1 MTTMTADTAKIFPG
15 WQDARARRWIWG
27 AVLAVVV
34 FTGAV
39 RLRLAE
45 TPLERDEGEY
55 AYTGQLMLAG
65 VPPYQGSYFM
75 KLPGTH
81 AMYALGMAIFGQTRA
96 GIHRWLLVVNAVT
109 IVMIFLLGR
118 KLADPDGGTD
128 GLRGLRDN
136 VAEPMRFGAD
146 RPCHAVRG
154 VVRDGGNFDAVQGNR
169 VRESGGVFFERAA
182 AGARDIDEATGSVLC
197 RVRRIDNRVV
207 RMARAAVRW
216 GALIRRVAL
225 YSFGVVVP
233 YAVTCLIL
241 WRAGV
246 FERFWFWTVT
256 CVRTYGT
263 ALPLAQGLKNLG
275 DYFLVNLDPSMVLWF
290 LAIAGAVCI
299 WKDREAGVARVIIP
313 VLLVVS
319 LAAVGQGMYF
329 RPHYFIMLLPALA
342 LALGAGANS
351 MRRLILKAKPE
362 SALAGMPAK
371 YIAAALLVVVAG
383 QWKFFFVMPPNEVC
397 RQLYYPGESF
407 VESIEIANFIKDHS
421 VAGDQIAIVG
431 SEPQICFYAG
441 RRSATGYIYTYDM
454 MDAGP
459 FATRLQQEM
468 IRQIEAAR
476 PQFLLYVN
484 LQNSWGGA
492 PTSQLP
498 LVDWQSKYCREF
510 YEQVGK
516 VVFPTGKPPTFCWG
530 TEAIAA
536 APLRQE
542 CIDIFRRK
550 ESAPGHSAT
559 R

>member
-1 MTTMTADTAKIFPG
+1 MPRSF
-15 WQDARARRWIWG
+15 
-27 AVLAVVV
+27 
-34 FTGAV
+34 
-39 RLRLAE
+39 
-45 TPLERDEGEY
+45 
-55 AYTGQLMLAG
+55 
-65 VPPYQGSYFM
+65 
-75 KLPGTH
+75 
-81 AMYALGMAIFGQTRA
+81 
-96 GIHRWLLVVNAVT
+96 
-109 IVMIFLLGR
+109 
-118 KLADPDGGTD
+118 
-128 GLRGLRDN
+128 
-136 VAEPMRFGAD
+136 
-146 RPCHAVRG
+146 RG
-154 VVRDGGNFDAVQGNR
+154 VVRGR
-169 VRESGGVFFERAA
+169 RESWR
-182 AGARDIDEATGSVLC
+182 LC
-197 RVRRIDNRVV
+197 GRNRKC
-207 RMARAAVRW
+207 RKKAAVYFLSGLLLGLAVLMKQPGAFFAVFGGLIIVWAEWRARPVRW
-216 GALIRRVAL
+216 SALIKRGAL
-225 YSFGVVVP
+225 YSCGVVVP

-275 DYFLVNLDPSMVLWF
+275 DYFLVNLDPSMVLWC
-290 LAIAGAVCI
+290 LAIAGIICL
-299 WKDREAGVARVIIP
+299 WKDREAGGARVIIP
-313 VLLVVS
+313 VLLAVS

-342 LALGAGANS
+342 LALGAGVSS
-351 MRRLILKAKPE
+351 MRRLILKAKPG

-371 YIAAALLVVVAG
+371 YLAAALVAVIIG
-383 QWKFFFVMPPNEVC
+383 QWGFFFAMPPDEVC

-407 VESIEIANFIKDHS
+407 VESVEIADYIKSHS

-454 MDAGP
+454 MDGGP
-459 FATRLQQEM
+459 FATQLQQEM
-468 IRQIEAAR
+468 ARQIEAAHPR
-476 PQFLLYVN
+476 FLLYVN

-492 PTSQLP
+492 PTPQMP
-498 LVDWQSKYCREF
+498 IVDWQIKYCREF

-516 VVFPTGKPPTFCWG
+516 VVFPTGKPPIFCWG

-550 ESAPGHSAT
+550 QSAPNQSAT